1 MRGFGGRPRK
11 PLFAPRLVLATAGLW
26 FLGMMSMGCGLF
38 TCLIVI
44 VGTLLRKRN
53 PGPVSDEIPCRA
65 PPVHDGKLV
74 RALDHLLAWAGAT
87 VLIIAA
93 FYGPVPS
100 MLFTH
105 QIPLPGVGTGG

>member
-65 PPVHDGKLV
+65 RRRMTESWCGRSITCWPGQVPP
-74 RALDHLLAWAGAT
+74 
-87 VLIIAA
+87 
-93 FYGPVPS
+93 S
-100 MLFTH
+100 
-105 QIPLPGVGTGG
+105 